1 MQPTPLTKSAFG
13 SPPSTLSV
21 DVLQGCSLLQNLA
34 NLHGGEDEAVSDEV
48 RRVADALGRL
58 EAVEVGL
65 LALDVDGVE
74 RVEAEPRRE
83 GEPALVRQLRDRR
96 QDDRLQ
102 TEETVVHFDG
112 RQHPFWTAVR
122 TAFGVGSGK
131 QVSHSDVMDVLPDV
145 ILRDN

>member
-1 MQPTPLTKSAFG
+1 MQPPFLILLLSLPTLTPRA
-13 SPPSTLSV
+13 
-21 DVLQGCSLLQNLA
+21 DVPQGCSQSQNIA
-34 NLHGGEDEAVSDEV
+34 DLHGGEDEAVSDEV

-96 QDDRLQ
+96 QDDRLR

-131 QVSHSDVMDVLPDV
+131 QVSPSDVMDVEV
-145 ILRDN
+145 KIFS

>member
-1 MQPTPLTKSAFG
+1 MVSA
-13 SPPSTLSV
+13 
-21 DVLQGCSLLQNLA
+21 DVVCGCSQCQCINH
-34 NLHGGEDEAVSDEV
+34 LHGGEDEAVSDEV
-48 RRVADALGRL
+48 CRVPDALGGL

-102 TEETVVHFDG
+102 IEE
-112 RQHPFWTAVR
+112 RNRR
-122 TAFGVGSGK
+122 TF
-131 QVSHSDVMDVLPDV
+131 
-145 ILRDN
+145 

>member
-1 MQPTPLTKSAFG
+1 M
-13 SPPSTLSV
+13 
-21 DVLQGCSLLQNLA
+21 
-34 NLHGGEDEAVSDEV
+34 
-48 RRVADALGRL
+48 RRVSDALGRL

-96 QDDRLQ
+96 QDDRLK

-131 QVSHSDVMDVLPDV
+131 QVSHSDVMGVEVKIRSVTGPKLPDKSKPH
-145 ILRDN
+145 LPAPAS